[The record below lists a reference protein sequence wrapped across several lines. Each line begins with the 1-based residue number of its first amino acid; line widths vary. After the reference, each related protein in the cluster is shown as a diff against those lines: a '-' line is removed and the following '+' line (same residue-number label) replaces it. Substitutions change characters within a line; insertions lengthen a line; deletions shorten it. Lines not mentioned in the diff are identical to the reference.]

1 MANSITLSADI
12 INALSAKITAG
23 TATAEEIVLYTTGLQ
38 RLQEGNDFE
47 ATVIGLSQSAVDAI
61 DAANSQF
68 VADSATAVSNFSTST
83 GTAVSDFTT
92 ASNTA
97 ITDINTARTNLETAA
112 TDLANVVSGLP
123 TTQAIEN
130 AIDTGLNYVA
140 PNQRIAFWHVYGT
153 DGNYMHA
160 QAFDHDLVMQDEMQY
175 TSRYY
180 GTGSIY
186 AAGNGYGGND
196 IVGSAN
202 SNADIATSNAS
213 NGRMT
218 SQVTGLGIASLGFY
232 DQYNGFGKI
241 GLRINNGNNGTPAS
255 EHCPVVSTFEQD
267 VFLFRDGDQFKL
279 TTNYNPGKAAIH
291 DRHRFNQNALQQV
304 DDEPLSIHN
313 GYTGFVWPSVGTT
326 GKGLACY
333 NATTNKLLAFDTAT
347 TQNDAFPIVAS
358 FAGTKTP
365 RRLAWGLEPSGYKTD
380 YDATA
385 DLTGMII
392 GTNGVANKPANTG
405 TEANYRGKAVLC
417 DNDNIVLVQAIHN
430 GPLYLQRWVPNGTND
445 NWLQDFDTTITR
457 SGTVYSA
464 DNSENSSIRFQTS
477 VDGRYVVIYTQYY
490 YYGGG
495 MVGYIIRVSDGKI
508 LKYTAATGGTSASI
522 CPFHKNKFMY
532 YGRDNNTSRNFYPM
546 DMDYIFS
553 LNADAADISA
563 LFTNSTAQDPQTGAY
578 IGQNNGP
585 FAQNLYGSNGGALG
599 ITMKINP
606 LELQNLI

>member
-68 VADSATAVSNFSTST
+68 VADAATAVSNFSTST
-83 GTAVSDFTT
+83 GTAVTDFTT

-123 TTQAIEN
+123 TTQAIED
-130 AIDTGLNYVA
+130 AIDTGLNYVP
-140 PNQRIAFWHVYGT
+140 PNQRIAFWFARGEA
-153 DGNYMHA
+153 GNYAMFT
-160 QAFDHDLVMQDEMQY
+160 AFDHNLVMQDEAQY
-175 TSRYY
+175 TNKWW
-180 GTGSIY
+180 GSGSNY
-186 AAGNGYGGND
+186 AAGNGYGASSSL
-196 IVGSAN
+196 VGSAY
-202 SNADIATSNAS
+202 SNTDAGTNNYFNLRMSNTVDA
-213 NGRMT
+213 
-218 SQVTGLGIASLGFY
+218 LGGPNFGFY
-232 DQYNGFGKI
+232 DQYNGYGKTGI
-241 GLRINNGNNGTPAS
+241 RFNDGGTANQKS
-255 EHCPVVSTFEQD
+255 ELCPIVSTYEQD

-279 TTNYNPGKAAIH
+279 TTGYNPGKASNH
-291 DRHRFNQNALQQV
+291 DRHRFNQNPLLQI
-304 DDEPLSIHN
+304 DDEPQSIHV
-313 GYTGFVWPSVGTT
+313 GYTGFLWPSTGTT

-333 NATTNKLLAFDTAT
+333 NATTNKLVAFDVST

-365 RRLAWGLEPSGYKTD
+365 RRLAWGLESSGYKED

-392 GTNGVANKPANTG
+392 GTNGVANKPASTG
-405 TEANYRGKAVLC
+405 TEANYRGKPVLC

-457 SGTVYSA
+457 NGTVYSA
-464 DNSENSSIRFQTS
+464 DNTENSSIRFVTT
-477 VDGRYVVIYTQYY
+477 VDGRYVIIFTHYY

-495 MVGYIIRVSDGKI
+495 MCGYMVRVSDGKI
-508 LKYTAATGGTSASI
+508 LKFTAGTNQYQQFIA
-522 CPFHKNKFMY
+522 PFHKNKIFF
-532 YGRDNNTSRNFYPM
+532 YGRNFNSNRNYFPM
-546 DMDYIFS
+546 DLDYIFS
-553 LNADAADISA
+553 LNADGSDISA
-563 LFTNSTAQDPQTGAY
+563 LFTNQDQDPQTSAY
-578 IGQNNGP
+578 LGQSNALGHS
-585 FAQNLYGSNGGALG
+585 LYGSTSGAVVV
-599 ITMKINP
+599 THKINP
-606 LELQNLI
+606 LELQNLV

>member
-68 VADSATAVSNFSTST
+68 VADAATAVSNFSTST
-83 GTAVSDFTT
+83 GTAVTDFTT

-130 AIDTGLNYVA
+130 AIDTGLNYVP
-140 PNQRIAFWHVYGT
+140 PNQRIAFWFARGEAGDYAMFT
-153 DGNYMHA
+153 
-160 QAFDHDLVMQDEMQY
+160 AFDHNLVMQDEAQY
-175 TSRYY
+175 TNRWW
-180 GTGSIY
+180 GSGSNY
-186 AAGNGYGGND
+186 AAGNGYGASSSL
-196 IVGSAN
+196 VASAY
-202 SNADIATSNAS
+202 SNTDAGTSNFF
-213 NGRMT
+213 NLRMT
-218 SQVTGLGIASLGFY
+218 STVDALGGPNFGFY
-232 DQYNGFGKI
+232 DQYNGYGKTGI
-241 GLRINNGNNGTPAS
+241 RFNDGGTANQKS
-255 EHCPVVSTFEQD
+255 ELCPIVSTYEQD

-279 TTNYNPGKAAIH
+279 TTGYNPGKSSNH
-291 DRHRFNQNALQQV
+291 DRHRFNQNPLLQI
-304 DDEPLSIHN
+304 DDEPLNIHV
-313 GYTGFVWPSVGTT
+313 GYTGFLWPSTGTT

-333 NATTNKLLAFDTAT
+333 NATTNKLLAFDVST

-365 RRLAWGLEPSGYKTD
+365 RRLAWGLEPSEYKVD

-392 GTNGVANKPANTG
+392 GTNGVANKPASTG
-405 TEANYRGKAVLC
+405 TEANYRGKPVLC
-417 DNDNIVLVQAIHN
+417 DNDNIVLVQSIHN

-457 SGTVYSA
+457 NGTVYSA
-464 DNSENSSIRFQTS
+464 DNSENSSIRFVTT
-477 VDGRYVVIYTQYY
+477 VDGRYVIIFTQYY
-490 YYGGG
+490 HYGGG
-495 MVGYIIRVSDGKI
+495 MVGYMVRVSDGKI
-508 LKYTAATGGTSASI
+508 LKFTAGTNQYQQFIA
-522 CPFHKNKFMY
+522 PFHKNKIFF
-532 YGRDNNTSRNFYPM
+532 YGRNFNSNRNFFPM
-546 DMDYIFS
+546 DLDYIFS
-553 LNADAADISA
+553 LNADGSDISA
-563 LFTNSTAQDPQTGAY
+563 LFTNQAQDPQTSAY
-578 IGQNNGP
+578 LGQNDALGHS
-585 FAQNLYGSNGGALG
+585 LYGSNTGAV
-599 ITMKINP
+599 IVTHKINP
-606 LELQNLI
+606 LELQNLV